1 MFCDL
6 LCVVFFTQAT
16 DRSGG
21 ASLSGGGEGKPG
33 AEDEGRDQRCQT
45 RSTETEGAPRGN
57 CERAEPTEIRRGG
70 AGAGT
75 IT

>member
-21 ASLSGGGEGKPG
+21 ASFSGGGEGKPG
-33 AEDEGRDQRCQT
+33 AEDEG
-45 RSTETEGAPRGN
+45 
-57 CERAEPTEIRRGG
+57 
-70 AGAGT
+70 
-75 IT
+75 